1 MNMDDNRIIRLCLLG
16 SVASIIILYF
26 AVMQVNSQAVKVG
39 DITANLAGSVVNV
52 TGYASNVYLH
62 KNGHVFFN
70 LKEGEDK
77 VRVVIW
83 ESDVEQLLYSGVN
96 ITGIENGDKIQ
107 IVGTVQMYKGEPEII
122 PVRAQVRF
130 V

>member
-1 MNMDDNRIIRLCLLG
+1 MDDRKIIKLCLLG
-16 SVASIIILYF
+16 SVISIIVLYF
-26 AVMQVNSQAVKVG
+26 AVLQVNSQSVKVG
-39 DITANLAGSVVNV
+39 EITGNIAGNVVNV
-52 TGYASNVYLH
+52 SGEVSNLYLH
-62 KNGHVFFN
+62 KNGHIFFN
-70 LKEGEDK
+70 LKEGQDK

-96 ITGIENGDKIQ
+96 ITGIKNGDKIQ
-107 IVGTVQMYKGEPEII
+107 IVGTVEMYQGQPEII